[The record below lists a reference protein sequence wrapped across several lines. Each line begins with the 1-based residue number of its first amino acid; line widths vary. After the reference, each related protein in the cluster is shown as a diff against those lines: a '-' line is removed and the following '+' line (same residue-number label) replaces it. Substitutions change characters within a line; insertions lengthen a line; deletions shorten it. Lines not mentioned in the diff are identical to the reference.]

1 MPGLYLHIPFCT
13 QACSY
18 CDFYFVTQKTLV
30 PAFVESL
37 CKEIRSWKGGF
48 GASPVETIY
57 FGGGTPSV
65 LSREQLGSIFNAIHE
80 TFDVQAEE
88 ITLEA
93 NPEHI
98 TREFLKMVCNI
109 GITRLSMGVQSF
121 DSMILSKMHRAHD
134 REQAQNALKLIKEH
148 TPELQSWSADLIYGN
163 PGQSLEMLEA
173 DIEQLLSFDPP
184 HISTYS
190 LTLED
195 RTRLNKE
202 VELGRTKMPDQD
214 RVAEHAELVSRRLH
228 ETGYEHYEVSSY
240 AKPGHRAVHN
250 HRYWNQVEYLGFG
263 PSAHSFLWE
272 SWCVS
277 NRDVRE
283 MAQKPAMALKPA
295 EATAIRWAQPRDLK
309 QYLSKDFEQWQ
320 SLVLQSVEHG
330 LQSHTTQSLKA
341 VELEIEPLTLRD
353 LAEER
358 IMLAFRT
365 RDGLTTKELR
375 DRYRM
380 ELSETHLAWLEQ
392 KQREGLIEFS
402 DNERTSRISLTEK
415 GLVIADHLT
424 VQFISI

>member
-30 PAFVESL
+30 PAFVEAL
-37 CKEIRSWKGGF
+37 CREIQSWKGVF
-48 GASPVETIY
+48 GTSPVETIY

-65 LSREQLGSIFNAIHE
+65 LSQEQIGSIFNAIHE
-80 TFDVQAEE
+80 TFEVHTKE

-98 TREFLKMVCNI
+98 TREYLKMVYDI

-121 DSMILSKMHRAHD
+121 DPMILSKMHRAHD
-134 REQAQNALKLIKEH
+134 REQARNALKLIQEH
-148 TPELQSWSADLIYGN
+148 SQELQSWSADLIYGN
-163 PGQSLEMLEA
+163 PGQTLEMLEA

-184 HISTYS
+184 HISAYS

-250 HRYWNQVEYLGFG
+250 HRYWNHVEYLGFG

-272 SWCVS
+272 SFGDSGGVGVACAIA
-277 NRDVRE
+277 E
-283 MAQKPAMALKPA
+283 KPAKAR
-295 EATAIRWAQPRDLK
+295 AIRWAQPRDLK
-309 QYLSKDFEQWQ
+309 KYLSQDFDRWKDRILTSKDQDGVSDTANE
-320 SLVLQSVEHG
+320 S
-330 LQSHTTQSLKA
+330 KP
-341 VELEIEPLTLRD
+341 EIEPLTLRD

-365 RDGLTTKELR
+365 KDGLTTKELQ
-375 DRYRM
+375 DRYGM
-380 ELSETHLAWLEQ
+380 ELTENYLEWLEQ
-392 KQREGLIEFS
+392 KQREGLIEIS
-402 DNERTSRISLTEK
+402 DIEKNKNSRISLTEK